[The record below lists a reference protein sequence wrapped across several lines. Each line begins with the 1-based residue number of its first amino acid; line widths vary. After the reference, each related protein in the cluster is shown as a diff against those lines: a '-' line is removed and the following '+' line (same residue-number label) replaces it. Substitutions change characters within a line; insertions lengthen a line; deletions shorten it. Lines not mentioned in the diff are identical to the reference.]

1 MNLILEPEKFIG
13 KERPDMETVVEFYCS
28 LCGKKCWHLIK
39 QPVSN
44 CFDENCGC
52 AGHMAEVEYAEC
64 YGCGYQ
70 LYDESKS
77 GGSIG
82 HLEGK
87 ELEWQCAEEAKWREL
102 REKCKKDLQKRV
114 FQKFS
119 RGKCDDCFN
128 PNEEL
133 DNNQWVL
140 CKYIRN
146 ERGN

>member
-1 MNLILEPEKFIG
+1 
-13 KERPDMETVVEFYCS
+13 
-28 LCGKKCWHLIK
+28 
-39 QPVSN
+39 
-44 CFDENCGC
+44 
-52 AGHMAEVEYAEC
+52 
-64 YGCGYQ
+64 
-70 LYDESKS
+70 YDESKC